1 MLKELYQKSL
11 KLAAHKS
18 SKFFLAIISF
28 SESSFFPIPPDIMIV
43 PMVIAKKNDYIKIF
57 LIATLFS
64 VLGGLFG
71 YFVGSFLPDTAISI
85 MEYLGHDKKEI
96 LELKNKL
103 ISEKGILFNYTWLGI
118 LFLAGFTP
126 LPFKLFTITSG
137 IINFN
142 IFIFIIICLTAR
154 GLRFFIVAFLSA
166 KFGKAF
172 GPFLEKKGAKWFSI
186 IGLVLVIIAM
196 IIYFIFN

>member
-1 MLKELYQKSL
+1 MFRELYIKSI
-11 KLAAHKS
+11 KLAAHKN

-28 SESSFFPIPPDIMIV
+28 AESSFFPVPPDVMIV
-43 PMVIAKKNDYIKIF
+43 PMAVAKKDYKKIF
-57 LIATLFS
+57 FIATVFS

-71 YFVGSFLPDTAISI
+71 YFIGSLFTDKAILLI
-85 MEYLGHDKKEI
+85 ELYGYEEQV
-96 LELKNKL
+96 LELKNQLSSK
-103 ISEKGILFNYTWLGI
+103 SGAYSVWLGT

-142 IFIFIIICLTAR
+142 IFVFFFICLVSR
-154 GLRFFIVAFLSA
+154 GLRFFVVAYFSS

-172 GPFLEKKGAKWFSI
+172 SVILEKKGAMWFSI
-186 IGLVLVIIAM
+186 IGIAIVIIAS
-196 IIYFIFN
+196 IVYFIFK

>member
-1 MLKELYQKSL
+1 MLKKLYEKSI

-28 SESSFFPIPPDIMIV
+28 AESSFFPIPPDIMII
-43 PMVIAKKNDYIKIF
+43 PMVIAKNNDYIKIF
-57 LIATLFS
+57 FIATIFS

-71 YFVGSFLPDTAISI
+71 YFIGSLFTDKAILI
-85 MEYLGHDKKEI
+85 MEFYGYEEQI
-96 LELKNKL
+96 INLKNQLSFK
-103 ISEKGILFNYTWLGI
+103 SNMFSVWLGT

-142 IFIFIIICLTAR
+142 IFIFIIICLLAR
-154 GLRFFIVAFLSA
+154 GLRFFIVAYISL
-166 KFGKAF
+166 KFGTTASL
-172 GPFLEKKGAKWFSI
+172 FLEKKGALWFSTIGI
-186 IGLVLVIIAM
+186 IIIIIAS
-196 IIYFIFN
+196 IIYLIFN